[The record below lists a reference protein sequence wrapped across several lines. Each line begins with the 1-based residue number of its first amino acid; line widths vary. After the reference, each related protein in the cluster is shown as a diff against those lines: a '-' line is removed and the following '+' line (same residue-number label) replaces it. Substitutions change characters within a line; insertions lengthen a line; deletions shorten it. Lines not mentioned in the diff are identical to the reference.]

1 MTGLSMVSSRRTQN
15 YQWDACQARTRSSKS
30 ASVPAN
36 LHHKEW
42 QKESY
47 PGNSTTVPGSLLKR
61 GGIGVKDEQR
71 LINDKRKNKM
81 AKSVVDQT
89 TNYIGES
96 VRKASEF
103 TSTLADAVEDG
114 LSTARRA
121 AEDGRE
127 AVEGFIH
134 DTTKRVKR
142 RPIESILLSLA
153 VGVALGFLVGRAT
166 SGE

>member
-1 MTGLSMVSSRRTQN
+1 
-15 YQWDACQARTRSSKS
+15 
-30 ASVPAN
+30 
-36 LHHKEW
+36 
-42 QKESY
+42 
-47 PGNSTTVPGSLLKR
+47 
-61 GGIGVKDEQR
+61 
-71 LINDKRKNKM
+71 M